1 MIDRAHARYGKFA
14 ITFRSSNED
23 KGALAGPAH
32 ALKEKLKKE
41 NAVAK
46 SKNDERPYKAQ

>member
-1 MIDRAHARYGKFA
+1 MRGTGRYGKFA
-14 ITFRSSNED
+14 ITFRSNNED

-32 ALKEKLKKE
+32 ALKAKLKKE

-46 SKNDERPYKAQ
+46 SKNDERPYKAR